1 MARKKQNEDLDLT
14 PFIGLFAMLVVLLL
28 MTASWSKLYSF
39 KTKFSKS
46 VESLTESE
54 PSRQEEKKKV
64 TLKILAYK
72 DRLLFVISQGERKK
86 VTKLRITP
94 NQLQPEKLKTQIL
107 RWSRRYGPE
116 KQITIESVADFQ
128 YGTLI
133 EVYDHIFGAGMKV
146 IAIST
151 NNLSSES
158 VGG

>member
-1 MARKKQNEDLDLT
+1 MARKRSGDDLDLT

-28 MTASWSKLYSF
+28 VTASWSKLYSF

-46 VESLTESE
+46 VESLAPSE
-54 PSRQEEKKKV
+54 PEKKKKKEV

-72 DRLLFVISQGERKK
+72 NKLVFVVEEGEKK
-86 VTKLRITP
+86 KSKELRITP
-94 NQLQPEKLKTQIL
+94 RQLQPGRLKNQIL
-107 RWSRRYGPE
+107 RWSQSYGAE

-133 EVYDHIFGAGMKV
+133 EIYDSVFGAGMEV

-151 NNLSSES
+151 SNISET
-158 VGG
+158 GG